1 MADDSTARW
10 TICRTVGWSLL
21 GVCLAASLA
30 LVVQSEHNRIVAERA
45 ALSAI
50 DATATADNTPTDR
63 VGARSDAKSTP
74 LRQSKPMGPQPSS
87 PSTEQ
92 RSSDGRTRKP
102 FRLGPEQA
110 AVRVLLFFDYQCEH
124 CQRIDRDVQALIQRY
139 PAVVSLSVRHFPLCT
154 DCNFSRKA
162 NTHPHACHAA
172 RAAEAA
178 GLLRGNA
185 GFWQMHAWLFQQGGD
200 FSTDELQATLGQLGY
215 DDTGLFVET
224 MNGKETLQA
233 ILADVVEAETRKVA
247 GLPAVFINDARV
259 LGPEA
264 GNAIVQA
271 VQAAV
276 KSSSSSPADP
286 LRSSPTENEESAG
299 IDDFPRPIRNAATE
313 ATVRIANPTQ
323 SSLGS
328 GVLIGSRGPF
338 AYILTADHIVQQA
351 GSMEFDTF
359 DQAGRLQAGSAVRVA
374 EVLARS
380 ARVDLAL
387 LRIPNSERLP
397 EVLRVCPPS
406 LIPGAGRF
414 PGLTVGC
421 SGDEAPTAAL
431 VTVTEKRLVR
441 RQAGGES
448 AWVWQVDGETAK
460 GRSGGPMV
468 DRRGYV
474 LGVGSGVSDGKG
486 FYCHTAEIHRFLKEN
501 GLKWLYEEQ
510 PGP

>member
-10 TICRTVGWSLL
+10 TICRTAGWSLL

-30 LVVQSEHNRIVAERA
+30 LVVRSEHNRIIAERA
-45 ALSAI
+45 ASSAI
-50 DATATADNTPTDR
+50 DPTAAADNTPTDR
-63 VGARSDAKSTP
+63 VDARSGAKST
-74 LRQSKPMGPQPSS
+74 LLGQSKPIGPQPSS
-87 PSTEQ
+87 PSKN
-92 RSSDGRTRKP
+92 RHSPGGRTREP

-110 AVRVLLFFDYQCEH
+110 PVRVLLFFDYHCEH
-124 CQRIDRDVQALIQRY
+124 CRRIDRDVQALIQRY

-154 DCNFSRKA
+154 DCNFSRKV
-162 NTHPHACHAA
+162 NTHPHACYAA

-185 GFWQMHAWLFQQGGD
+185 GFWQMHAWLFQQGGE

-215 DDTGLFVET
+215 DDTGLFVKT
-224 MNGKETLQA
+224 MDDKETLQA
-233 ILADVVEAETRKVA
+233 ILADLVEAETRKVE

-259 LGPEA
+259 LGPEP

-276 KSSSSSPADP
+276 ESSSSAPAD
-286 LRSSPTENEESAG
+286 LVRLSLAENEEAAG
-299 IDDFPRPIRNAATE
+299 SDDFPRPIRNAATA

-338 AYILTADHIVQQA
+338 AYILTADHVVQQA
-351 GSMEFDTF
+351 NSMEFETF

-387 LRIPNSERLP
+387 LRIPNSEHLP

-406 LIPGAGRF
+406 LTPGAGQF

-421 SGDEAPTAAL
+421 RGDEAPTAAL

-448 AWVWQVDGETAK
+448 AWVWQVDRATAK
-460 GRSGGPMV
+460 GRSGGPLV

-474 LGVGSGVSDGKG
+474 LGIGSGVSDGKG

-501 GLKWLYEEQ
+501 GLKWLCEEQ